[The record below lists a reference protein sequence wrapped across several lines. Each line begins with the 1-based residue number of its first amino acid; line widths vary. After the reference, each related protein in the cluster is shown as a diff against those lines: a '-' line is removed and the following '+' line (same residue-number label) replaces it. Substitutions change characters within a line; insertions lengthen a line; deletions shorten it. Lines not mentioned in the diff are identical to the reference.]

1 MFMDYQALWLTFRL
15 AMSTTLILGL
25 IGLPFS
31 YWLAT
36 THSRWRF
43 LIEAAV
49 ALPIVLPPT
58 VIGFYVLWALG
69 PHSPAGQW
77 YEAVTGNTLPF
88 SFMGILLASV
98 LFNIPFAVRP
108 FVAAFAG
115 LDRGLV
121 EASRNLGAGRMRTFF
136 RVILPLASPGIL
148 AGMVLCFAHTVGEFG
163 VVLMVGGSIPGVTR
177 TISIVI
183 YDDVQSLN
191 YAAAHRTALFLIG
204 FSYLSLCG
212 IYLLQRRRLLF

>member
-1 MFMDYQALWLTFRL
+1 MDYQALWLTFRL
-15 AMSTTLILGL
+15 AISTTLLLLL
-25 IGLPFS
+25 IGVPLA

-36 THSRWRF
+36 TRWWGRF

-58 VIGFYVLWALG
+58 VIGFYVLWFTG
-69 PHSPAGQW
+69 PYSPIGRG
-77 YEAVTGNTLPF
+77 YETLTGGSLPF
-88 SFMGILLASV
+88 SFSGILLGSV
-98 LFNIPFAVRP
+98 IFNFPFAVRP
-108 FVAAFAG
+108 FITAFQSVDAR
-115 LDRGLV
+115 LI
-121 EASRNLGAGRMRTFF
+121 EASRNLGAGWFETFC

-148 AGMVLCFAHTVGEFG
+148 AGMVLCFAHTIGEFG

-191 YAAAHRTALFLIG
+191 YASAHRTALVLLS
-204 FSYLSLCG
+204 FSYLSLCAV
-212 IYLLQRRRLLF
+212 YLLQRRRLSL